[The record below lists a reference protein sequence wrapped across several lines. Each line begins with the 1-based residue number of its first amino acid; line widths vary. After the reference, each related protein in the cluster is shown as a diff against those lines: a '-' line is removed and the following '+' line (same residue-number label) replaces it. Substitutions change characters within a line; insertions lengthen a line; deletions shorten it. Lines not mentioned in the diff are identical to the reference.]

1 MIKKVEGFLRK
12 KMAKKLA
19 KKGQRLGNELSGD
32 YKLMIDDII
41 KNDYEL
47 SSDVKEL
54 ISFYKDKVNKFC
66 NEYNLEGVEI
76 FNRVLGACLYQGYL
90 NYAEGKES
98 DVLINL
104 VRASGKIFEYAG
116 VEKEG
121 NPFYI
126 KDTLAKFKNFMNSDS
141 FITPIRKFI
150 YKNNT
155 FPTLSDM
162 YINKSH
168 NEAKIKEIEKVYKE
182 MDKYRNGGYIEFLKS
197 DFPDKIEE
205 ILESGKY
212 FSNILVKYAFFITV
226 VGFNNKDMNIDEL
239 YQKLSVSTYTMGKVE
254 EKSKKKESLIDL
266 TLYTYDLN
274 DLVDVCRILATGE
287 YDYEFLYLS
296 FVENTIDGGMMGK
309 VAMEKYDVYH
319 FSKMISYDDMAK
331 YLHDNLGDTIYP
343 NMDEFSEFTPTVIIS
358 KMISEYCEIDTVAAL
373 PMIPNI
379 IQELIPRLS
388 INVTALFKT
397 YDFCE
402 NSAKYFRLQMMA
414 RTLLMILLYLFL
426 EQKEIVKR
434 IIMDNDEK
442 AMNEMQEKLVNF
454 LNDGVANSGK
464 KDLDIYDTLN
474 IYAEKLSECVNI
486 NVASFDFGNLNLCKE
501 FASLLSCT
509 SLENIDLNEELD
521 EEMDEEIEKMK
532 KVNKNC

>member
-19 KKGQRLGNELSGD
+19 KKGQRLGNELSDD

-47 SSDVKEL
+47 SSEVKEL

-66 NEYNLEGVEI
+66 NEYNLEGIEI

-90 NYAEGKES
+90 NYAEGKDS
-98 DVLINL
+98 NTLINL
-104 VRASGKIFEYAG
+104 VRASTKIFEYAG

-126 KDTLAKFKNFMNSDS
+126 RDTLAKFKNFMNSDS

-150 YKNNT
+150 YKNSIS
-155 FPTLSDM
+155 PTLSDM

-168 NEAKIKEIEKVYKE
+168 NEAKVQEIIKVYDK
-182 MDKYRNGGYIEFLKS
+182 MDKYRRGYVEFLKS

-205 ILESGKY
+205 ILDSGRY

-226 VGFNNKDMNIDEL
+226 VGFDNKNIDIDKF
-239 YQKLSVSTYTMGKVE
+239 YQKLSISTYTMGKVE

-274 DLVDVCRILATGE
+274 DLVDICRLLASGDYN
-287 YDYEFLYLS
+287 YDFLYVS
-296 FVENTIDGGMMGK
+296 FIENTIDGGMMGK

-319 FSKMISYDDMAK
+319 FSQMISYDDMAK

-343 NMDEFSEFTPTVIIS
+343 NMDEFTEFTPTVIIS
-358 KMISEYCEIDTVAAL
+358 KMVSEYCEIDTVVAL
-373 PMIPNI
+373 NKIPNI
-379 IQELIPRLS
+379 IKELIPRLS

-402 NSAKYFRLQMMA
+402 NSAKYFKSQMMA
-414 RTLLMILLYLFL
+414 RVLHMILLYLFL

-454 LNDGVANSGK
+454 LNDRVANSDK
-464 KDLDIYDTLN
+464 KDLDVYDVLN
-474 IYAEKLSECVNI
+474 IYAEKLSDSTHI
-486 NVASFDFGNLNLCKE
+486 NVASFDFENLNLCKE
-501 FASLLSCT
+501 FASLLACT
-509 SLENIDLNEELD
+509 SLENIDLD
-521 EEMDEEIEKMK
+521 EY
-532 KVNKNC
+532 